1 MKARSFTPP
10 IYRLLLWLHPLA
22 FRKQF
27 GDEMLWI
34 FDLSAGL
41 GQRGYLLYDGV
52 RSAVL
57 QHAAFDPQ
65 EVRASF
71 LCLEVRTSRLT
82 LARVGQ
88 AIALGG
94 GLLLFAAFL
103 VAREMPPVSVL
114 NQKPTCQPTAAI
126 KSSAHLEIWR

>member
-1 MKARSFTPP
+1 MTVRSLTRL
-10 IYRLLLWLHPLA
+10 IYRLLLWLHPLT

-34 FDLSAGL
+34 FDLSAGY
-41 GQRGYLLYDGV
+41 GQTGYLLYDGV

-65 EVRASF
+65 EDRASF
-71 LCLEVRTSRLT
+71 LCLEVRASHLT

-103 VAREMPPVSVL
+103 VAREMPPASVFD
-114 NQKPTCQPTAAI
+114 QKPTCQSTAEI
-126 KSSAHLEIWR
+126 KPSAHLEIWR